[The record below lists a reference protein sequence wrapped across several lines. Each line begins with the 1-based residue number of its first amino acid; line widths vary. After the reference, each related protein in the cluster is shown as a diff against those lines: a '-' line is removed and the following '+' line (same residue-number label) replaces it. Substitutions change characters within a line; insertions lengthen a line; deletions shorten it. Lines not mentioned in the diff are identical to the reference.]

1 MADPTDLQRFIA
13 YAQAFEVAFW
23 SDGWDG
29 IAPFF
34 ADGARHLVH
43 GAAPLGCDDRGRDA
57 VVRGLRESVS
67 MMDRRFDV
75 RIPEVLEGPLVRGG
89 ADPGIWMRYSLALRR
104 KGLPELRFEG
114 THMARYDAQG
124 LIREIEEQVEAGAGE
139 RVAAYLARHDAALR
153 PAGSAAAPP
162 SDPRDAAD
170 AEAAMQ
176 RSLARA
182 AAAVNAH
189 A

>member
-1 MADPTDLQRFIA
+1 MADPSDLQRFIA

-23 SDGWDG
+23 GDAWEG

-34 ADGARHLVH
+34 ADDARHLVH
-43 GAAPLGCDDRGRDA
+43 GAAPLGCDDRGREA
-57 VVRGLRESVS
+57 AVRGLRESVA

-75 RIPEVLEGPLVRGG
+75 RIPEVIDGPEVRRGE
-89 ADPGIWMRYSLALRR
+89 DPGIWMRYTLTLRR

-114 THMARYDAQG
+114 THMTRYDAQG
-124 LIREIEEQVEAGAGE
+124 LIREIEEHVEAGAGE

-153 PAGSAAAPP
+153 PAGSAATPP

-182 AAAVNAH
+182 ATAVNAH

>member
-23 SDGWDG
+23 NDAWDG

-57 VVRGLRESVS
+57 VVRGLRESVA
-67 MMDRRFDV
+67 MMDRGFDV
-75 RIPEVLEGPLVRGG
+75 RIPEVLEGPVVRGG
-89 ADPGIWMRYSLALRR
+89 ADPGIWMRYSLTLRR

-114 THMARYDAQG
+114 THMARYAQG
-124 LIREIEEQVEAGAGE
+124 QIREIEEHVEAGAGE
-139 RVAAYLARHDAALR
+139 RVAAYLARHAAALR
-153 PAGSAAAPP
+153 PAGSAPTQP
-162 SDPRDAAD
+162 SDPRDVAD

-182 AAAVNAH
+182 AAAVSTH

>member
-1 MADPTDLQRFIA
+1 MADPSELQRFIA

-23 SDGWDG
+23 NDAWDG

-34 ADGARHLVH
+34 AADARHLVH

-57 VVRGLRESVS
+57 VVRGLRESVAR
-67 MMDRRFDV
+67 MDRRFDV
-75 RIPEVLEGPLVRGG
+75 RIPEVLEGPVVRGG
-89 ADPGIWMRYSLALRR
+89 PDHGIWMRYALTLRR
-104 KGLPELRFEG
+104 KGLPEVRFEG
-114 THMARYDAQG
+114 THMARYDAHG
-124 LIREIEEQVEAGAGE
+124 RIREIEEEVEAGANE

-153 PAGSAAAPP
+153 PAGSAATPP

-182 AAAVNAH
+182 AAAVNESA
-189 A
+189 

>member
-1 MADPTDLQRFIA
+1 MADPSDLQRFMD

-23 SDGWDG
+23 SDAWDG

-34 ADGARHLVH
+34 ADDARHVVH

-57 VVRGLRESVS
+57 VVRGLRESVA

-75 RIPEVLEGPLVRGG
+75 RIPEVLEGPVVRGG
-89 ADPGIWMRYSLALRR
+89 DDPGVWMRYALTLRR
-104 KGLPELRFEG
+104 KGLPELRLHG
-114 THMARYDAQG
+114 THMTRYAG
-124 LIREIEEQVEAGAGE
+124 GRIREIEEHMEEGAGE
-139 RVAAYLARHDAALR
+139 RVAAYLARHAAALR
-153 PAGSAAAPP
+153 PADSPPIPP

-182 AAAVNAH
+182 AAAMDAH

>member
-1 MADPTDLQRFIA
+1 MADASDLPRFLA
-13 YAQAFEVAFW
+13 YAQAFEIAFA
-23 SDGWDG
+23 SDAWEG

-34 ADGARHLVH
+34 ADGARHVVH

-57 VVRGLRESVS
+57 VVRGLRESVA
-67 MMDRRFDV
+67 MMDRRFAA
-75 RIPEVLEGPLVRGG
+75 RIPEVLEGPFVRGG
-89 ADPGIWMRYSLALRR
+89 ADPGIWMRYALTLRR
-104 KGLPELRFEG
+104 KGLPELRLEG
-114 THMARYDAQG
+114 THMTRYASG
-124 LIREIEEQVEAGAGE
+124 LIREIEERMEEGAGE
-139 RVAAYLARHDAALR
+139 RVAAYLARHAAALR
-153 PAGSAAAPP
+153 PAGSPATPP

-182 AAAVNAH
+182 AAAMNAH